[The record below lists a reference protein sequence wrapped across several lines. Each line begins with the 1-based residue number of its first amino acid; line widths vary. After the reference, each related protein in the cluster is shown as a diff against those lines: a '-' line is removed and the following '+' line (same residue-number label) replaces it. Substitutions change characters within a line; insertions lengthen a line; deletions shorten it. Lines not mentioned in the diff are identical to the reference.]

1 MSRNQIPY
9 INGIIDPILQFP
21 AFQLFPSLTD
31 RRIVFLTARVHPGET
46 NASWMMEG
54 LLDYLTSDD
63 FEAKELRANYI
74 FKIVPM
80 LNAEGTINGR

>member
-1 MSRNQIPY
+1 
-9 INGIIDPILQFP
+9 
-21 AFQLFPSLTD
+21 
-31 RRIVFLTARVHPGET
+31 
-46 NASWMMEG
+46 MMEG

>member
-1 MSRNQIPY
+1 MNRNQMSN
-9 INGIIDPILQFP
+9 INGIVDLILQFP
-21 AFQLFPSLTD
+21 ALQLFPPLTD